1 MVATNDGWATDSS
14 DRDICKADGDR
25 RGRDGAA
32 TNNNEPLA
40 GEDGQAERKGV
51 ERCVPVDEQTDGQT

>member
-51 ERCVPVDEQTDGQT
+51 ELVPVDEQTDGQT